1 MVNLLQLAGQYSSL
15 LLNER
20 VQRRYSSGVGHQGHA
35 EGGGVLLCLHF
46 LAASAKEPAGFV
58 VGPGDGG
65 IFHTLGTGVLIP

>member
-1 MVNLLQLAGQYSSL
+1 M
-15 LLNER
+15 
-20 VQRRYSSGVGHQGHA
+20 GHQGRA
-35 EGGGVLLCLHF
+35 KGRKDVLLCLHF